1 MAHINADQLA
11 VAIMQDLEIYAQNT
25 VRDVEYAV
33 NKVAKL
39 AEQELKDTSP
49 VGPTGEYAKSWS
61 NKKWTGRG
69 KDYYARVAYSKAPHY
84 RLTHLLEKP
93 HRAVD
98 GSFVAARPHIKQVE
112 QKAQRWMYD
121 LLTARL
127 SGRRTR

>member
-1 MAHINADQLA
+1 
-11 VAIMQDLEIYAQNT
+11 MQNLEIFAQNT
-25 VRDVEYAV
+25 VQDVEYAV
-33 NKVAKL
+33 NKTAKL
-39 AEQELKDTSP
+39 AVDELQDTSP
-49 VGPTGEYAKSWS
+49 VGPTGKYSQSWGS
-61 NKKWTGRG
+61 KRWDGRG
-69 KDYYARVAYSKAPHY
+69 KDYHSKVVFSKKPHY

-93 HRAVD
+93 HAAVD

>member
-1 MAHINADQLA
+1 MSHINVDQLA

-33 NKVAKL
+33 NKTAKL
-39 AEQELKDTSP
+39 AQQELKETSP
-49 VGPTGEYAKSWS
+49 VGSTGEYAKSWAVRRHP
-61 NKKWTGRG
+61 GRG
-69 KDYYARVAYSKAPHY
+69 KDYHAKVVYSRGSQHGK
-84 RLTHLLEKP
+84 THLLEKG

>member
-1 MAHINADQLA
+1 MSHINVDRLADT
-11 VAIMQDLEIYAQNT
+11 IMQDLEIYAQNT
-25 VRDVEYAV
+25 VRDVEYSV

-39 AEQELKDTSP
+39 ATEELQETSP
-49 VGPTGEYAKSWS
+49 VGPTGEYAQSWG
-61 NKKWTGRG
+61 NKRWDGRG
-69 KDYYARVAYSKAPHY
+69 KDYRCKVVYSKKPHY
-84 RLTHLLEKP
+84 GLTHLLEKG
-93 HRAVD
+93 HEAVD